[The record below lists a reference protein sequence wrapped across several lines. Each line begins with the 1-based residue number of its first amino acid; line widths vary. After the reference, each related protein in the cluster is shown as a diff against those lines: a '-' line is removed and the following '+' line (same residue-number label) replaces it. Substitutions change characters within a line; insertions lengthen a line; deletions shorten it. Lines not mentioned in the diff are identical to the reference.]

1 MDNQDLFGQAYEEIV
16 NNILGGG
23 TQYFQMLGNPTS
35 FNWPVAPAGQ
45 LSPQAYQYMSAAPVY
60 SPIGEFGGVGTST
73 LFDNYKQLFSHVG
86 FKVSPEF
93 EQQLKDLSNSA
104 TEAQNAVVSA
114 TGAANT
120 AYNTAKQNG
129 GVFFASQYPTPADW
143 FNGPGSTYLKQIN
156 TSKAKADGIFD
167 QIQTLNSANQPT
179 SLQDALDLV
188 KLPSTPPSGGNT
200 PRGWSVVPNQAGVLE
215 WQPTFTISTSS
226 QDWRAEL
233 TKGTIG
239 EKTIELDAS
248 KSNNS
253 ISKSWASGSVSY
265 GTPFWG
271 AYANGQWSETDITA
285 DDKSVK
291 ATIKLQSATNVL
303 ITPGAWYDGGFLKQM
318 ATAGNTGTGYQIL
331 NPYTATG
338 GDHALFGKT
347 GLCSTMVTG
356 LVVVYKPSFSVT
368 MKSSTYKSH
377 ESQLSV
383 SAGLRIGPFSFGG
396 SGGHYE
402 HDVHTTGNSTTF
414 TGGSTSDDPVII
426 GVTVGFPGTEK
437 P

>member
-1 MDNQDLFGQAYEEIV
+1 MDNQNLFGQTYEEIV
-16 NNILGGG
+16 KKVLGGG
-23 TQYFQMLGNPTS
+23 TQYFQMLGNPAT

-73 LFDNYKQLFSHVG
+73 LFDNYKQLFAHVG

-93 EQQLKDLSNSA
+93 EQQINALSDAA
-104 TEAQNAVVSA
+104 TTAQNNVVSA
-114 TGAANT
+114 TTAANT

-129 GVFFASQYPTPADW
+129 GVFFTTEYPTPKDW
-143 FNGPGSTYLKQIN
+143 FSGPGSTYLKKIE
-156 TSKAKADGIFD
+156 TEKKKADVIFN
-167 QIQTLNSANQPT
+167 QIQALNAANQPT
-179 SLQDALDLV
+179 SLQDAMNLI
-188 KLPSTPPSGGNT
+188 KLPTTAPSAGNA

-215 WQPTFTISTSS
+215 WQPTFTIATSS
-226 QDWRAEL
+226 QDWRNQL
-233 TKGTIG
+233 SNGTIG

-248 KSNNS
+248 KTSS
-253 ISKSWASGSVSY
+253 SLEKSWAGGSVSY
-265 GTPFWG
+265 GTFFWG
-271 AYANGQWSETDITA
+271 AYANGQWSQTDISKS
-285 DDKSVK
+285 DDSVK
-291 ATIKLQSATNVL
+291 VKIHLQSATNVL

-318 ATAGNTGTGYQIL
+318 AAAGNEGTGYQIL
-331 NPYTATG
+331 APYTATG

-356 LVVVYKPSFSVT
+356 LVVAYKPSFSVE
-368 MKSSTYKSH
+368 MKSSTYREH
-377 ESQLSV
+377 ESELSV

-402 HDVHTTGNSTTF
+402 HEVNTTGNRTTF
-414 TGGSTSDDPVII
+414 SGGSTSDDPVII
-426 GVTVGFPGTEK
+426 GVTVGFPGTEA